1 MLTMRLSGT
10 LTAVSP
16 IFITRPEQGDV
27 PLTMNV
33 VRDQSLVRTYAIPG
47 ETIKGL
53 LRQKAYALCVDAASA
68 DGAELT
74 VSLAGFYRQTAG
86 GIGFTAD
93 KQEIGADARLR
104 PTEPILSLFGAAT
117 PRMTGKLIVQH
128 ALAQPV
134 LNASGMEG
142 TGLPEGTRRDGLT
155 TTPEFGDLLGAADR
169 ELWSRQSIMVS
180 EASEAGRRVDDA
192 KRILGRARRTPGV
205 DLKLLEAA
213 LVTAEED
220 LARMKAMPDFQHSV
234 QRPIPVKPAA
244 PAGTVYDHGL
254 VVEEGSP
261 EEIGLLL
268 AALEA
273 WNLAPRIGGGRT
285 TGYGLLR
292 GEYLIELLS
301 GAGLRRDRAWRP
313 AGAVHIAGEGAAVE
327 TGDPDVQGAI
337 EAWRTME
344 GGLREATG
352 IFSPVEVGAGKKVA
366 R

>member
-16 IFITRPEQGDV
+16 IFITRPEQGEV

-33 VRDQSLVRTYAIPG
+33 VRDQSLVRVHAIPG

-53 LRQKAYALCVDAASA
+53 LRQAAYALCVDAASA
-68 DGAELT
+68 DGAGLT
-74 VSLAGFYRQTAG
+74 VTLAAFYRQTAG
-86 GIGFTAD
+86 GISFTAD
-93 KQEIGADARLR
+93 KQAIGADTSLR

-128 ALAQPV
+128 ALAQSV
-134 LNASGMEG
+134 LNSFGPES
-142 TGLPEGTRRDGLT
+142 TGLPDGVRRDGIT
-155 TTPEFGDLLGAADR
+155 ATPAFGDLLGPADR
-169 ELWSRQSIMVS
+169 ELWSRQNILVSEGS
-180 EASEAGRRVDDA
+180 EASRRLDDA

-205 DLKLLEAA
+205 DLKPLEDALTAA
-213 LVTAEED
+213 EGD
-220 LARMKAMPDFQHSV
+220 LARVKAMPEYQNSV
-234 QRPIPVKPAA
+234 QRPIAAKAAA

-268 AALEA
+268 ATLEA

-292 GEYLIELLS
+292 GEYLIEVLS
-301 GAGLRRDRAWRP
+301 GAGLRRDRVWRP
-313 AGAVHIAGEGAAVE
+313 AGTVRIAGEGAAVE
-327 TGDPDVQGAI
+327 TGDPDVRGAMG
-337 EAWRTME
+337 AWRTME
-344 GGLREATG
+344 GRLREATG
-352 IFSPVEVGAGKKVA
+352 IFGSVETGAGKKA
-366 R
+366 SR